1 MPTKTVYILGA
12 GASVSANLPMQ
23 AWLLS
28 EVYSLS
34 LSSFDIPAQDGA
46 DFLSLPLNNK
56 LQRMQ
61 EFYSKFDEY
70 RQNLGRFIVSNFSS
84 SNKLNQYEIAL
95 NAARL
100 IQAKDKAAILE
111 KEALLLPAYNIVKS
125 VNVSLEDL
133 FTIFDSVA
141 SGREHFRLYSSK
153 EMADLHNQ
161 LKLCIMFTLSFFIAN
176 NCDNTDYK
184 KFCEHLLRVR
194 NQLTQKEDAMAVMTM
209 NWDDILEKTLLLII
223 R

>member
-23 AWLLS
+23 AWLLPK
-28 EVYSLS
+28 VYSLR
-34 LSSFDIPAQDGA
+34 LSSFDIPTQDDA

-56 LQRMQ
+56 LQRLQ
-61 EFYSKFDEY
+61 DFYSIFDEY

-84 SNKLNQYEIAL
+84 IEKLSEYDSKMT
-95 NAARL
+95 AASL
-100 IQAKDKAAILE
+100 IQTKNKDVILE
-111 KEALLLPAYNIVKS
+111 KEVLLMRAYDIVKS

-161 LKLCIMFTLSFFIAN
+161 LKLCIIFTLSFSIAN

-184 KFCEHLLRVR
+184 KFCEHLLQKR
-194 NQLTQKEDAMAVMTM
+194 NQSPHK
-209 NWDDILEKTLLLII
+209 
-223 R
+223 

>member
-61 EFYSKFDEY
+61 EFYSKKRKFT
-70 RQNLGRFIVSNFSS
+70 
-84 SNKLNQYEIAL
+84 
-95 NAARL
+95 
-100 IQAKDKAAILE
+100 AK
-111 KEALLLPAYNIVKS
+111 S
-125 VNVSLEDL
+125 
-133 FTIFDSVA
+133 
-141 SGREHFRLYSSK
+141 
-153 EMADLHNQ
+153 
-161 LKLCIMFTLSFFIAN
+161 LCILTKDSISYICPGGVEYSRNTAIYAKNTHSGFRNECFYDGHLSA
-176 NCDNTDYK
+176 DYYPT
-184 KFCEHLLRVR
+184 EGL
-194 NQLTQKEDAMAVMTM
+194 
-209 NWDDILEKTLLLII
+209 
-223 R
+223 